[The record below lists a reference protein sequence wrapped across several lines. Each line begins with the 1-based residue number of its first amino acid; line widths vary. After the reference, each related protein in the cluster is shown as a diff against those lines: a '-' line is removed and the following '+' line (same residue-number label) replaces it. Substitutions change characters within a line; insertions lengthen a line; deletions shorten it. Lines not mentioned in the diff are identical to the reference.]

1 MYDFVLHLPVR
12 VLQVSSG
19 SFSRFFFY
27 NVLIICE
34 EDDTTRHRRSENIGC
49 KPVTLFCF
57 HFSIL
62 RMLWTV
68 LVVLRSL
75 RFMELWLVE
84 F

>member
-19 SFSRFFFY
+19 SFSRFFY

-34 EDDTTRHRRSENIGC
+34 EHDTTRHRRSENIDFR
-49 KPVTLFCF
+49 PVTLFCF
-57 HFSIL
+57 HFSIPTCSGPSS
-62 RMLWTV
+62 WF
-68 LVVLRSL
+68 LRSL